1 MATQYAFGKIVTDGL
16 VLALDAADKNS
27 YPGSGTTWT
36 DISGNNITGSLINS
50 PTFNTSN
57 GGNFGF
63 VTDDYVIMEENS
75 ALNTQTPSVEVWIKT
90 NATNQNG
97 FWFEKGQANTQYS
110 LFQEDTRTDDGI
122 IVWRQNLTT
131 VFASSQSTT
140 TATYLNTTNWAQVV
154 GTFISGDRRTYIN
167 GILRTSDAQTGI
179 ITTNTNGMSIGVYGG
194 FNGGRGYFYNGNI
207 AIVRVYNKAL
217 SASEV
222 AQNYNAQKSRFN
234 L

>member
-1 MATQYAFGKIVTDGL
+1 MAMQFAFGKIVTDGL

-27 YPGSGTTWT
+27 YPGSGTTWR
-36 DISGNNITGSLINS
+36 DVSRNNITGSLING

-97 FWFEKGQANTQYS
+97 FWFEKGTVNSQYS
-110 LFQEDTRTDDGI
+110 LFQEDVR
-122 IVWRQNLTT
+122 IVWRQNLATL
-131 VFASSQSTT
+131 SSQSTT
-140 TATYLNTTNWAQVV
+140 TAVYLNTTSWAQIV
-154 GTFISGDRRTYIN
+154 GTYTSGDRRTYIN
-167 GILRTSDAQTGI
+167 GVLRTSDTQTGT

-194 FNGGRGYFYNGNI
+194 FNGVRGYFYNGNI
-207 AIVRVYNKAL
+207 AIVRVYNRVL
-217 SASEV
+217 SPSEIL
-222 AQNYNAQKSRFN
+222 QNYNAQKSRFN

>member
-1 MATQYAFGKIVTDGL
+1 MAFGNGPRIVTNGL
-16 VLALDAADKNS
+16 VLALDASDKNS
-27 YPGSGTTWT
+27 YPGTGTTWR
-36 DISGNNITGSLINS
+36 DMSGNNITGSLINS

-63 VTDDYVIMEENS
+63 IADDYVVMEENS

-97 FWFEKGQANTQYS
+97 FWFEKGTVNSQYS
-110 LFQEDTRTDDGI
+110 LFQEDVR
-122 IVWRQNLTT
+122 IVWRQ
-131 VFASSQSTT
+131 SDRSQSTT
-140 TATYLNTTNWAQVV
+140 TATYLNTTDWAQVV
-154 GTFISGDRRTYIN
+154 GTYTSGDRRTYIN
-167 GILRTSDAQTGI
+167 GILRTSDTQTGAVS
-179 ITTNTNGMSIGVYGG
+179 TNTNGMSIGVYGG

-207 AIVRVYNKAL
+207 AIVRVYNRVL

-222 AQNYNAQKSRFN
+222 LQNYNAQKSRFG